1 MSTKLATA
9 FLDRVQRSGLV
20 SEDRLPQLR
29 QELEDRGVDL
39 ANPGSIADALVDMG
53 VLSRWQADKVLEG
66 KHKGFFLG
74 SYRLLRPLG
83 RGGMGAVFLAQ
94 HEMMRRQCAIKVL
107 PHSQIKEGSSVL
119 KRFYV
124 EAQAVASLDHQNIV
138 RAYDVNME
146 AKDGKDIHYLVMEF
160 VEGRD
165 LQTLVQEEGVL
176 DYVKAAE
183 YLRQTANGLAHA
195 HGNGLIHRDIKPA
208 NLLVDK
214 KGVVKILDLGL
225 ARFFDDSEQASLTT
239 AHNETVLGTADYLS
253 PEQAL
258 NSHTVDHRTDIYS
271 LGCTAYFMLAGHPPF
286 PEGTVA
292 QRLVAH
298 QVKTPQPIKEKR
310 RDVPSDLV
318 AIIDKMMA
326 KRPEE
331 RFQTA
336 EELSAV
342 LARWL
347 FEHGGDE
354 WKRQHSEIAGDK
366 ALMSL
371 LSSREPTRT
380 IRSSMSETELELEL
394 APLEDDHD
402 DMAPSASRSG
412 SNLNLAGS
420 GIRKAAGESSASRRR
435 APAKNDSID
444 ELMPLTD
451 DEAPATPAPKSGAPV
466 APVSLA
472 KALSDESTL
481 PSLDD
486 ELSAGIEPLPDL
498 QQVDLASLDTS
509 DLLGG
514 LDEHDLA
521 GVGPADDPLGAMDSD
536 LRQVTL
542 AGGGSSSSRS
552 HRRVEPVAEK
562 AVAAP
567 TAVVGLPILIGGAA
581 GLVLVLIIM
590 ALVNMSTKPEK
601 FDPGQVRQPDPAVAT
616 PDGAGTQDTQS
627 ADPVRVPDEGGTIS
641 PPRKDPVQEPPVE
654 VAVAPPE
661 SQPPTREPSQDVVPP
676 VEPKPEP
683 AKPVEEPVAVPPQPE
698 PKPEPT
704 PTVTP
709 KPEPA
714 KPADKPEVPNP
725 EPPAPTLTPQQR
737 FAAIEGFRVE
747 LKPPGDG
754 RKPTGKMAPQLAKLL
769 SSVTMAV
776 GREVEDTA
784 KHCNVTFDPGQKPVL
799 ILQPDMQAAAPNI
812 VLTLRAVLTVED
824 ESGQTVTLW
833 QNEGELASFLP
844 TANSTVVLGNA
855 RTSIGRFFRDFRDK
869 YDEAVAA
876 HSAP

>member
-1 MSTKLATA
+1 MSIKLATA

-29 QELEDRGVDL
+29 QELEDRGIDL
-39 ANPGSIADALVDMG
+39 ANAGTIADALVDMG

-83 RGGMGAVFLAQ
+83 RGGMGAVFLAE

-124 EAQAVASLDHQNIV
+124 EAQAVAKLDHQNIV

-146 AKDGKDIHYLVMEF
+146 AKDGKEIHYLVMEY

-165 LQTLVQEEGVL
+165 IQTLVQEDGVL
-176 DYVKAAE
+176 DYVTAAE

-195 HGNGLIHRDIKPA
+195 HGKGLIHRDIKPA

-214 KGVVKILDLGL
+214 KGVVKVLDLGL
-225 ARFFDDSEQASLTT
+225 ARFFDDSGQASLTT

-298 QVKTPQPIKEKR
+298 QVKLPQPIKEKR
-310 RDVPSDLV
+310 RDIPSDLV
-318 AIIDKMMA
+318 TIVDKMMA
-326 KRPEE
+326 KRPED
-331 RFQTA
+331 RFQSA
-336 EELSAV
+336 EELSTV

-347 FEHGGDE
+347 LEHGGDE

-380 IRSSMSETELELEL
+380 IRSSMSETELELEM
-394 APLEDDHD
+394 APLDDDDHD

-435 APAKNDSID
+435 APIKSDSID
-444 ELMPLTD
+444 EMMPLTD
-451 DEAPATPAPKSGAPV
+451 DDEPVAAAPKSGASA
-466 APVSLA
+466 APASLPET
-472 KALSDESTL
+472 LGNESTL

-486 ELSAGIEPLPDL
+486 GLGAGIEPLPDL

-514 LDEHDLA
+514 LDQHDMA
-521 GVGPADDPLGAMDSD
+521 TVAPGDDPLGAMDSD

-542 AGGGSSSSRS
+542 ASGGGSSSRS
-552 HRRVEPVAEK
+552 HRRIVPVAEK
-562 AVAAP
+562 TFEAP
-567 TAVVGLPILIGGAA
+567 TSVVGLPIMIGGAA
-581 GLVLVLIIM
+581 GLVLVLIIL
-590 ALVNMSTKPEK
+590 ALVNMSTKPETAK
-601 FDPGQVRQPDPAVAT
+601 FDPGQVRPPDSALAT
-616 PDGAGTQDTQS
+616 PDGTRDQDAQPS
-627 ADPVRVPDEGGTIS
+627 DPARIPDEDRTPS
-641 PPRKDPVQEPPVE
+641 PLRKDPVKEPAVE

-661 SQPPTREPSQDVVPP
+661 PKPPDREPTQDTVPA

-683 AKPVEEPVAVPPQPE
+683 AKPVDEPRPQPE
-698 PKPEPT
+698 PKPDPPSADTLKPETKKSVEEPA
-704 PTVTP
+704 P
-709 KPEPA
+709 KPEP
-714 KPADKPEVPNP
+714 PVR
-725 EPPAPTLTPQQR
+725 TLTPQQR
-737 FAAIEGFRVE
+737 LAAIEGFRAEV
-747 LKPPGDG
+747 KGPGDG
-754 RKPTGKMAPQLAKLL
+754 RKPPAKLPPQLGQLL
-769 SSVTMAV
+769 NSITLAV

-784 KHCNVTFDPGQKPVL
+784 KRYKLKFDADQKPLL
-799 ILQPDMQAAAPNI
+799 ILQPNMQAVAPNI
-812 VLTLRAVLTVED
+812 VLTLRAELTVED
-824 ESGQTVTLW
+824 ESGQTVSLW
-833 QNEGELASFLP
+833 ENEAELASFLP
-844 TANSTVVLGNA
+844 SANPTIVLGNA
-855 RTSIGRFFRDFRDK
+855 RSTIVKFFRDFREK
-869 YDEAVAA
+869 YDAAVAS
-876 HSAP
+876 HPAP

>member
-1 MSTKLATA
+1 MSIKIATA

-29 QELEDRGVDL
+29 QELEDRGIDL
-39 ANPGSIADALVDMG
+39 ASAGTIAEALVDMG

-146 AKDGKDIHYLVMEF
+146 AKDGKDIHYLVMEY

-165 LQTLVQEEGVL
+165 IQTLIQEDGVL
-176 DYVKAAE
+176 DCVKAAE

-225 ARFFDDSEQASLTT
+225 ARFFDDSSQASLTT

-298 QVKTPQPIKEKR
+298 QVKLPQPIKEKR
-310 RDVPSDLV
+310 RDVPNDLV
-318 AIIDKMMA
+318 AIVDKMMA
-326 KRPEE
+326 KRLED
-331 RFQTA
+331 RFQSA
-336 EELSAV
+336 EELSTV

-347 FEHGGDE
+347 LEHGGDE

-380 IRSSMSETELELEL
+380 IRSSMSETELELEM
-394 APLEDDHD
+394 APLDDDDHD

-435 APAKNDSID
+435 APVKSDSID
-444 ELMPLTD
+444 EMMPLTD
-451 DEAPATPAPKSGAPV
+451 DDGLVAAASKSGASATPAP
-466 APVSLA
+466 
-472 KALSDESTL
+472 LSETLGDESTL

-486 ELSAGIEPLPDL
+486 GLGAGIEPLPDL
-498 QQVDLASLDTS
+498 GHVDLASLDTS

-514 LDEHDLA
+514 LDQHDMA
-521 GVGPADDPLGAMDSD
+521 TVAPGDDPLGAMDSD
-536 LRQVTL
+536 LRKVVL
-542 AGGGSSSSRS
+542 ASGSASSSRS
-552 HRRVEPVAEK
+552 HRRIVPAEEK
-562 AVAAP
+562 TVTAP
-567 TAVVGLPILIGGAA
+567 TTVVGLPILIGGAA
-581 GLVLVLIIM
+581 GLVLVLIIL
-590 ALVNMSTKPEK
+590 ALVNMSTKPEAAK
-601 FDPGQVRQPDPAVAT
+601 FDPGQVRPPDSALAT
-616 PDGAGTQDTQS
+616 PDGTRDEDAQPS
-627 ADPVRVPDEGGTIS
+627 DPAQIPDEDRT
-641 PPRKDPVQEPPVE
+641 PTTPRKDPVKEPAVE
-654 VAVAPPE
+654 VAVVPPE
-661 SQPPTREPSQDVVPP
+661 PQQPTREPTQDIVPSD
-676 VEPKPEP
+676 EPKPEP
-683 AKPVEEPVAVPPQPE
+683 AKPVDEPQPE
-698 PKPEPT
+698 PKPDPPPVETLKPETKKPAEEPT
-704 PTVTP
+704 VP
-709 KPEPA
+709 KS
-714 KPADKPEVPNP
+714 
-725 EPPAPTLTPQQR
+725 EPPVPTLTPQQR
-737 FAAIEGFRVE
+737 LAAIEGFRAEV
-747 LKPPGDG
+747 KGPGDG
-754 RKPTGKMAPQLAKLL
+754 RKPPPKMSPQLGQLL
-769 SSVTMAV
+769 NNVTMAV
-776 GREVEDTA
+776 GRELEDTA
-784 KHCNVTFDPGQKPVL
+784 KRYKLNFDADQKPLL
-799 ILQPDMQAAAPNI
+799 ILQPDMQAVAPNF
-812 VLTLRAVLTVED
+812 VLTLRAELTVED
-824 ESGQTVTLW
+824 ESGQTVLLW
-833 QNEGELASFLP
+833 ENEAELASFLP
-844 TANSTVVLGNA
+844 NANSRIVQENA
-855 RTSIGRFFRDFRDK
+855 RSAIGRFFRDFREK
-869 YDEAVAA
+869 YDAAVAA